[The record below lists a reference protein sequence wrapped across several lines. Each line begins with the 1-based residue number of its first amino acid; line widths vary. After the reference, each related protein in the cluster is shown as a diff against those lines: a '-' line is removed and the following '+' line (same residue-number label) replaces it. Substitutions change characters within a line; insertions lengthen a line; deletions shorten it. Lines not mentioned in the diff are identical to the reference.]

1 MLKPILT
8 VRVRHRAQRPHHQRV
23 AAKHKVSPAQII
35 LSWHVARG
43 VSIVPRSHDEQR
55 QKDNLDVR
63 LCCHVAALPCQTT
76 DCSMQLPQLDT
87 EDMERISA
95 LDRNQR
101 VCNFAS
107 ERGKVG
113 GWTYEQLGW

>member
-1 MLKPILT
+1 MRSDPTINEI
-8 VRVRHRAQRPHHQRV
+8 

-43 VSIVPRSHDEQR
+43 VSVVPRSHDEQR
-55 QKDNLDVR
+55 QKDNLDVC
-63 LCCHVAALPCQTT
+63 LCCHVAALSCQINN
-76 DCSMQLPQLDT
+76 CSIQLPQLDM
-87 EDMERISA
+87 EDMERLSA